1 MTHSLLTCSSEVLM
15 VRSNRF
21 MARSAPPGRQ
31 LKQTWPLFA
40 HTAPLFENDREGG
53 PLAMRAEARRIKQR
67 VAFEREI
74 KMATQREAKEAEEGL
89 TIRKKM

>member
-1 MTHSLLTCSSEVLM
+1 
-15 VRSNRF
+15 
-21 MARSAPPGRQ
+21 
-31 LKQTWPLFA
+31 
-40 HTAPLFENDREGG
+40 
-53 PLAMRAEARRIKQR
+53 MRAEARRIKQR